1 MLFSGRVRPTV
12 SRLAPDSLKFRQII
26 IDPHRLPAEDN
37 SACSR
42 AAPIMVIGADR
53 IAVIGASENGCQTLR
68 SASA

>member
-1 MLFSGRVRPTV
+1 MLFSGLERRTV
-12 SRLAPDSLKFRQII
+12 SRLAPDLLKFRQII